1 MKYKMTYR
9 LIGYFSAVLL
19 LFAVAVGGML
29 MFLLSK
35 QMTEAYEEE
44 LKARAVSISETL
56 SAFSRGEGQMPGME
70 SSQGHG
76 HGKGA
81 GSGTAGGYG
90 GYLRFIDDIAM
101 SEVWLV
107 DEKARTIET
116 THMESALS
124 VGELPENAEAVVE
137 KGISGTGGDQP
148 GIQSCRRC
156 AVGHRRCAGHRWRRE
171 YRCGRFAAQ
180 PGGGH

>member
-29 MFLLSK
+29 MFLSSK

-90 GYLRFIDDIAM
+90 DK
-101 SEVWLV
+101 
-107 DEKARTIET
+107 KAS
-116 THMESALS
+116 SALPLDFS
-124 VGELPENAEAVVE
+124 TKGRKAPPLRKRKELFPNLSGSIFRKEEGEYP
-137 KGISGTGGDQP
+137 
-148 GIQSCRRC
+148 
-156 AVGHRRCAGHRWRRE
+156 
-171 YRCGRFAAQ
+171 
-180 PGGGH
+180 